1 MSAAAKTMID
11 NTYMRDVSA
20 NGLVDHDEM
29 LDLAR
34 KAKEG
39 NKFARDKMIKANLR
53 LVIKIARNYTAG
65 GMDIMDLISAGNE
78 GLIHAVDRF
87 DPEKGFTFSTYADH
101 WIRFKI
107 EDLVARNRAVHV
119 PIHIVKEANK
129 VVRTRRVLQGNRSR
143 EVTDLEV
150 AKALRETG
158 MEIDEK
164 TVAAL
169 TTAIK
174 PGYSLDAKVAGSDNE
189 DGATFMDMLE
199 GQSDEKSEPENRAY
213 NLKVGEYV
221 NLAMADMTE
230 RQKLVISHYFGFP
243 GFEEMNIADIGRLLD
258 ISRERARQI
267 LRQSQDIL
275 TANMEAQG
283 FTLDDVI

>member
-1 MSAAAKTMID
+1 MSAAAKNMID

-20 NGLVDHDEM
+20 NGLLDHDEM
-29 LDLAR
+29 LILAR
-34 KAKEG
+34 KAIEG
-39 NKFARDKMIKANLR
+39 DKFARKKMINANLR
-53 LVIKIARNYTAG
+53 LVIKIAYNYTAG

-107 EDLVARNRAVHV
+107 EDSVARNRPVHV

-129 VVRTRRVLQGNRSR
+129 VVRTRRFLQGNRSR
-143 EVTDLEV
+143 DVSDLEV
-150 AKALRETG
+150 ANALRETG

-164 TVAAL
+164 AVAAL

-174 PGYSLDAKVAGSDNE
+174 PGYSLDAKVAGNDDE
-189 DGATFMDMLE
+189 DGATFMSMLE
-199 GQSDEKSEPENRAY
+199 GESDDKNDPENRAY
-213 NLKVGEYV
+213 NLKVGERV
-221 NLAMADMTE
+221 TLAMAEMSE

-267 LRQSQDIL
+267 LRQAQGIL
-275 TANMEAQG
+275 TSNLEAQG